1 MAPQLKNTVKDKNES
16 AGRLEDTQL
25 TDPALRQEI
34 NDIENKL
41 NNVHLSDVD
50 ERSDFHFS

>member
-1 MAPQLKNTVKDKNES
+1 MAPQLKNTVKEKNGS
-16 AGRLEDTQL
+16 AERLEDTQL

>member
-16 AGRLEDTQL
+16 AGRLEDTPR